1 MKPHRVVAIGGTF
14 DHLHTGHESL
24 ILKAF
29 QYGERVVIGVTSDE
43 FLRRS
48 KKCRIQPLETRLDKL
63 KDFLIENELIGRAS
77 LIILEDPY
85 GPIIRDPTIEG
96 IVVSKETLPH
106 AEEANKIRIVK
117 GMPQMTIHIIDYVL
131 TSDGRPISSTRIRN
145 KEINKKGNLISS

>member
-1 MKPHRVVAIGGTF
+1 MKPHGVVAIGGTF
-14 DHLHTGHESL
+14 DHLHLGHESL

-48 KKCRIQPLETRLDKL
+48 GKSGIQPLETRLDKL

-85 GPIIRDPTIEG
+85 GPIVRDPTIEG
-96 IVVSKETLPH
+96 IVVSKETLPK
-106 AEEANKIRIVK
+106 AEEANRMRAVK
-117 GMPQMTIHIIDYVL
+117 GVSQMAIHFINYVL
-131 TSDGRPISSTRIRN
+131 ASDKQLISSTRIRN
-145 KEINKKGNLISS
+145 KEIDEKGNLISS